1 MRHPTPYNNHTK
13 PKTMKAIIKINL
25 LNLEGTMHK
34 VLKVEDGFY
43 YISVPFLDD
52 FITLTFLPS
61 QVEIFN

>member
-1 MRHPTPYNNHTK
+1 
-13 PKTMKAIIKINL
+13 MKAIIKINL

-43 YISVPFLDD
+43 YISVPFLDE